1 LLLAAVV
8 VGSSACFFLSI
19 LFFFFDD
26 DPARSSSWFRRILCA
41 STPAPLPLESNM
53 LGSRSFVALRVAG
66 FPRLSSS
73 LAAAPSTKNLLGG
86 WGRGYV
92 TKGRLLGA
100 KIVEVVPALG
110 ESITEGSIAKWSKN
124 VGDRVNVDDVVV
136 VVETDK
142 VTVDIKST
150 NAGVLT
156 AQLAT
161 DTVSV
166 SRGLTAGDDDAPS
179 PSSTGKEWTAA
190 ATGCL
195 LLLPPPCSRAHVFMY
210 FVGLLLLLLLLGAGH
225 RGAPAV

>member
-1 LLLAAVV
+1 
-8 VGSSACFFLSI
+8 
-19 LFFFFDD
+19 
-26 DPARSSSWFRRILCA
+26 
-41 STPAPLPLESNM
+41 M